1 MSRAVLVTAGSSP
14 TSTPSNRLVTTTVAA
29 VAPGATPSPRCP
41 RHSGTSVRIGMSSS
55 AGRREVGGEERQ
67 P

>member
-29 VAPGATPSPRCP
+29 VAPGTPHRDARATAAPASLP
-41 RHSGTSVRIGMSSS
+41 G
-55 AGRREVGGEERQ
+55 
-67 P
+67 